1 MDSNPEDTQS
11 TRFLSFWIGLA
22 VFLVFA
28 VIAVAARPLVD
39 RGGEDPSLDGGA
51 LAAKRLATKQEVTA
65 AQTAQT
71 TEYAWVDREKG
82 LVRVPVARGMELALD
97 SLKASKPRKTEQ
109 VIPGTKTAQEIF
121 EKEQAAKAAAEAAAP
136 APADGAPA
144 ARKIVIKAVPNM
156 MQYDTK
162 TFEVTAGEAIV
173 ISFQNPD
180 LLQHN
185 LLICA
190 PGSKDKVG
198 NASNLMAADPTAL
211 EKQYIPDMPEILFHT
226 PLVNPNAAYDLEFT
240 APAEPGDYPYVCTF
254 PGHWILMNGV
264 MKVLPAAQ

>member
-11 TRFLSFWIGLA
+11 TRFLSFWIGLGVLLA
-22 VFLVFA
+22 FA
-28 VIAVAARPLVD
+28 VVALALRPLVD
-39 RGGEDPSLDGGA
+39 RGGEDPSLDGGELGA
-51 LAAKRLATKQEVTA
+51 RRLATKQETLAV
-65 AQTAQT
+65 QTAQT
-71 TEYAWVDREKG
+71 TGYAWIDQDKG

-97 SLKASKPRKTEQ
+97 SLKSRAARKTEQ

-136 APADGAPA
+136 APEGGAPA

-156 MQYDTK
+156 MQYDIK
-162 TFEVTAGEAIV
+162 SFEVAAGEAIV
-173 ISFQNPD
+173 LSLQNPD

-198 NASNLMAADPTAL
+198 NAANLMAADPTAL
-211 EKQYIPDMPEILFHT
+211 EKQYIPDLPEILFHT
-226 PLVNPNAAYDLEFT
+226 PLVNPNAAYDLAFT
-240 APAEPGDYPYVCTF
+240 APAEPGDYPYLCTF

-264 MKVLPAAQ
+264 MKVVPAAQ